1 MSTTTSNDLSGDPIR
16 LPKRKLPPLLDHVIP
31 ALALITGCML
41 FVSVPNIIA
50 GDGWWSI
57 VKGML
62 LAASAT
68 VVAFGINKLAIERGA
83 PLATTGYWGAG
94 LISIGSI
101 LAVGGGL
108 FAATFSGLVLKD
120 VAALQLQE
128 HGTRLAHYVAARGAA
143 SAEAGSAGP
152 AMQVIANDLAQKRDC
167 EVAVSCVSGRGS
179 GGLGPV
185 ARALGELAGR
195 AAAISTMMTEATKAR
210 DDAVEHLN
218 VLVAD
223 YQTALSD
230 ETRSIWDRRSELQVT
245 DVKIRWMGSA
255 LDEAMPLDLL
265 KSYAAELSEGASV
278 PGQPEVTARLGAILG
293 KHGQSLAAVLASIKS
308 GNELPPTF
316 PARTGV
322 SDTFDYF
329 GHFLPVA
336 AITAVVELLFP
347 LVLWAYTFWALSWE
361 KYKIAP
367 PGERIAQTPPDQNEV
382 AAPTKPR
389 RSDTPASAD
398 NVTRFPRRRR
408 RGGSATRGGQGTA
421 S

>member
-1 MSTTTSNDLSGDPIR
+1 MADARNNEQEPIR
-16 LPKRKLPPLLDHVIP
+16 LPKRKLPPLLEYVIP

-83 PLATTGYWGAG
+83 PLTTTGYWGAG
-94 LISIGSI
+94 LISVGSM

-120 VAALQLQE
+120 VAVLQLQE
-128 HGTRLAHYVAARGAA
+128 HGTQLAQYVAARGTA
-143 SAEAGSAGP
+143 SAEAGRAGP
-152 AMQVIANDLAQKRDC
+152 AIQVIADDLGQTRDC
-167 EVAVSCVSGRGS
+167 EIAVSCVSGRGS
-179 GGLGPV
+179 GGIGPV
-185 ARALGELAGR
+185 ARTLGELAGR
-195 AAAISTMMTEATKAR
+195 ASAIAQTMAQATTARSEAI
-210 DDAVEHLN
+210 EHLN
-218 VLVAD
+218 VLMAD
-223 YQTALSD
+223 YQAALAD
-230 ETRSIWDRRSELQVT
+230 ESRGVWDRRSELQVT
-245 DVKIRWMGSA
+245 DVKIRWMGAA

-265 KSYAAELSEGASV
+265 RSYAAEQAEGANV
-278 PGQPEVTARLGAILG
+278 PGQLETTQRLNAILG
-293 KHGQSLAAVLASIKS
+293 KHGRSLSAVLASIEDDGRS
-308 GNELPPTF
+308 PPDF
-316 PARTGV
+316 PPRTGV

-347 LVLWAYTFWALSWE
+347 LVLWFYTFWALSWE
-361 KYKIAP
+361 KYKIEPPEGRAGTAP
-367 PGERIAQTPPDQNEV
+367 PAEV
-382 AAPTKPR
+382 EADAPAKPR
-389 RSDTPASAD
+389 RTDAQAPSD

-408 RGGSATRGGQGTA
+408 RSGNTGRGGDGTA
-421 S
+421 R